1 MRTEHITKSC
11 HFALM
16 MSFAGAVHM
25 VGKLRVSPRL
35 ATNGDS
41 KASGK
46 EPSILG
52 KAKIACSLA
61 PVTFF
66 ISYTRSYKRR
76 CFLTGSDDY
85 KKFLVD
91 VLKITC

>member
-1 MRTEHITKSC
+1 MRTGHITKSC

-25 VGKLRVSPRL
+25 VGKLRASPRL

-41 KASGK
+41 QASGK
-46 EPSILG
+46 EPSNLG

-61 PVTFF
+61 PATFLSLTQEATRRVAFYQVLVT
-66 ISYTRSYKRR
+66 IKN
-76 CFLTGSDDY
+76 
-85 KKFLVD
+85 
-91 VLKITC
+91 VLLMF